1 MEVSEQLCSEVVQ
14 EFDQQGWHRTGSVT
28 DTDSAAWLQQ
38 RCASIG
44 LEAEQHLYPFH
55 RVDPGPC
62 TVDFSGTRIEGYP
75 LLDSLLPPPGT
86 IIKGA
91 AAPPGDAGTVGVMR
105 MNQHRNEAELNAART
120 AGHQAIV
127 AAIEGDE
134 PGFTLLNA
142 WRFGD
147 PYGPPVIQVPISA
160 WNALNEAR
168 ESAAQLTIVCGAGK
182 TSTNVANVIGR
193 LPGRYPERA
202 PLVVLTP
209 RSGWW
214 YCAGERGGG
223 LAIWLELARVL
234 RETPLSRDVVFLAT
248 TGHELGYLGVRMFL
262 DRDPS
267 LAVEAKAWLHLGANV
282 GAAGTRLMVRASG
295 QSLLDA
301 AQAPGSSTQERLKPN
316 FEVTNRPLGEAGVV
330 AEFGGRFVS
339 FIGASFPLFHSIND
353 RWPASGDWRVM
364 AEAGE
369 LALRI
374 LRTLDAD

>member
-1 MEVSEQLCSEVVQ
+1 MEISEQICSEIVR

-28 DTDSAAWLQQ
+28 DRECAAWLQQ

-44 LEAEQHLYPFH
+44 LEAEQHQYPFH

-62 TVDFSGTRIEGYP
+62 SVDLGGTRIEGYP
-75 LLDSLLPPPGT
+75 LIDSVLPPPGT
-86 IIKGA
+86 VIKGPA
-91 AAPPGDAGTVGVMR
+91 SFPGEAGTVGVVR
-105 MNQHRNEAELNAART
+105 VNQHRNDAELSEART

-142 WRFGD
+142 WRFSD

-160 WNALNEAR
+160 WDELNKAR
-168 ESAAQLTIVCGAGK
+168 ESSAHLTIICGAGK
-182 TSTNVANVIGR
+182 TSTNVANVIAR
-193 LPGRYPERA
+193 LPGHYPKRA

-214 YCAGERGGG
+214 HCAGERGGG

-234 RETPLSRDVVFLAT
+234 YETPLSRDVVFLAT

-267 LAVEAKAWLHLGANV
+267 LARDAKAWLHLGANI
-282 GAAGTRLMVRASG
+282 GAAQTRLMVRASE
-295 QSLLDA
+295 QALLDL
-301 AQAPGSSTQERLKPN
+301 AQAARVSHDRLNPN
-316 FEVTNRPLGEAGVV
+316 FAVTSKPLGEAGVV

-339 FIGASFPLFHSIND
+339 FIGAGFPLFHSTND
-353 RWPASGDWRVM
+353 RWPASCDWPAM

-374 LRTLDAD
+374 LRALDED

>member
-1 MEVSEQLCSEVVQ
+1 MEVSEQLCSEVVR

-28 DTDSAAWLQQ
+28 DTESAAWLQQ
-38 RCASIG
+38 RCASIS
-44 LEAEQHLYPFH
+44 LEAEQHLYPFP

-75 LLDSLLPPPGT
+75 LIDSVLPPPGT
-86 IIKGA
+86 VIKGA
-91 AAPPGDAGTVGVMR
+91 ASLPGNAGTVCVIR
-105 MNQHRNEAELNAART
+105 VNQHRNEAELSAART

-127 AAIEGDE
+127 AAIDGDE
-134 PGFTLLNA
+134 SGFTLLNA

-147 PYGPPVIQVPISA
+147 PYGPPVIQLPVSA
-160 WNALNEAR
+160 WSALNDAR
-168 ESAAQLTIVCGAGK
+168 ESAVQMTISCGASK
-182 TSTNVANVIGR
+182 TSTNAANVIGR

-214 YCAGERGGG
+214 HCAGERGGG
-223 LAIWLELARVL
+223 LAIWLELARML
-234 RETPLSRDVVFLAT
+234 RETPLSRDIVFLAT

-267 LAVEAKAWLHLGANV
+267 LAQDAKAWLHLGANI

-295 QSLLDA
+295 QSLLDL
-301 AQAPGSSTQERLKPN
+301 AQAAHMSHDRLNPS
-316 FEVTNRPLGEAGVV
+316 FEVTNKPLGEAGVV

-339 FIGASFPLFHSIND
+339 FIGAGFPLFHSTND
-353 RWPASGDWRVM
+353 RWPASCDWPAM

-374 LRTLDAD
+374 LRALDED